1 MIQILKNMK
10 IGIRL
15 YLLVI
20 VMVSVTVIIAFLGI
34 TGMKHINNGLATVY
48 NDRVVPLKQLKEI
61 ADHYGIDIPGAL
73 QKARLGKISYDE
85 AIKIINDNKD
95 DIKKNWDAYLGTVLV
110 KEEEQ
115 LVGILKPLMSDADQF
130 FDKLVTEMKN
140 NDKANFNK
148 SVDDNMFTYIDPIGL
163 NMDKIT
169 ALQLDVSKEV
179 FNEST
184 AQYNQNFMISVIVAI
199 AGLIISIFLA
209 WFIITSITN
218 PINLV
223 LSIFHNMAGGD
234 LTNKIEV
241 TTKDETGLLLQ
252 GLVEMQDK
260 FSEIITSVIV
270 NAGSLLSAAEQL
282 SSTAQSMSQGS
293 NEQAAS
299 VEETSASLEEMSAS
313 ISQNAENAKLTNGIA
328 EKTSNEAVEGGNAVT
343 ETVAAMRQIADKIN
357 MIEDIAYNTNLLAL
371 NAAIEAARAGEQG
384 KGFAVV
390 ASEVRKLAERSQIAA
405 QEISELAARSVNV
418 ADKAGQLLTSIVPNI
433 KKTADLVEEITA
445 ASEQQATGVVQM
457 NSAMSQLDKV
467 TSSSAS
473 SAEELAATAEEVNS
487 QAQGLRETM
496 SYFKVNQEKIQ
507 NGFSKNNENTNKS
520 YQNQHSA
527 QRTVLH
533 DSFSEKSK
541 TSQPTQKFADENA
554 LKSNSRDKNLS
565 SDFAKPGKTVSKSQ
579 SRDFEK
585 F

>member
-1 MIQILKNMK
+1 MLQMFKNIK

-15 YLLVI
+15 YFLVLI
-20 VMVSVTVIIAFLGI
+20 MVVVTAIIGVIGI
-34 TGMKHINNGLATVY
+34 FGMREIHAGLETVY
-48 NDRVVPLKQLKEI
+48 NDRVVPLKQIKTI
-61 ADHYGIDIPGAL
+61 ADMYAVNIVDTCHKTRAGTL
-73 QKARLGKISYDE
+73 TNEQ
-85 AIKIINDNKD
+85 AIKNIIEAQGV
-95 DIKKNWDAYLGTVLV
+95 IKKEWDAYLATVLV
-110 KEEEQ
+110 EREEKLVKE
-115 LVGILKPLMSDADQF
+115 IKPLMEEGG
-130 FDKLVTEMKN
+130 KLIEKLLLQLRN
-140 NDKANFNK
+140 NEKAALIK
-148 SVDDNMFTYIDPIGL
+148 TIETQLYPTIDPVSDR
-163 NMDKIT
+163 MS
-169 ALQLDVSKEV
+169 ALVEVQLDVSKEV
-179 FNEST
+179 NT
-184 AQYNQNFMISVIVAI
+184 ATEKLYNRSF
-199 AGLIISIFLA
+199 IISIVLGVSGVVFSVILA
-209 WFIITSITN
+209 MFIIGSITK

-223 LSIFHNMAGGD
+223 LSIFHEMANGS
-234 LTNKIEV
+234 LNNKIEV
-241 TTKDETGLLLQ
+241 TSKDETGHLLQ

-260 FSEIITSVIV
+260 FSDIITTVV
-270 NAGSLLSAAEQL
+270 ANAGSLLSAAEQL

-328 EKTSNEAVEGGNAVT
+328 EKTSNEAVEGGKAVT
-343 ETVAAMRQIADKIN
+343 ETVAAMRQIADKIS

-405 QEISELAARSVNV
+405 QEISELAAKSVNV

-457 NSAMSQLDKV
+457 NSAMAQLDKV

-473 SAEELAATAEEVNS
+473 GAEELAATAEEVNS

-496 SYFKVNQEKIQ
+496 GYFKISHERLQSAAGSNARSI
-507 NGFSKNNENTNKS
+507 NNAGQSQSTGHGQSPEAAQKVRAGVHQTLHPKVPMNES
-520 YQNQHSA
+520 SA
-527 QRTVLH
+527 Q
-533 DSFSEKSK
+533 DSVKS
-541 TSQPTQKFADENA
+541 
-554 LKSNSRDKNLS
+554 
-565 SDFAKPGKTVSKSQ
+565 GKTIAKSQ